1 MYKCLLYAC
10 NKAFVFAAYYS
21 TLYSIQIGFVMLFF
35 ILICSRVNGYINS
48 SFGPFK
54 MKEKEGLLLIL
65 KLIGLIEIVNV
76 AFFLQNVVGSHV
88 SILILVLPDL

>member
-1 MYKCLLYAC
+1 MRIL
-10 NKAFVFAAYYS
+10 
-21 TLYSIQIGFVMLFF
+21 TLF
-35 ILICSRVNGYINS
+35 LICSRVNGYINS

-76 AFFLQNVVGSHV
+76 AFYK
-88 SILILVLPDL
+88 SIELLKFSKLHICKI